1 MKFDFSK
8 KAALVTEGS
17 GGIGRAICTA
27 LAERGAEVIVG
38 YSSGDDAAE
47 KVVSEIKAKG
57 GSAFAVK
64 ADVSNTDEV
73 EEMFGRI
80 RKDPGH
86 LDILVNTQSVAT
98 NKLLSFMS
106 EDDWDSV
113 INTNLKGVFN
123 TSKSASRM
131 MIGQNYG
138 KIINITS
145 SSAILG
151 GAGETNYASA
161 MGGVISFT
169 KSLARELARFNIT
182 VNAVSPGRLETEETD
197 GLSEEAAQELLYAVP
212 LGRFGRATDVAGAV
226 LFLASDMSDYI
237 TGQVICVDGGLT

>member
-1 MKFDFSK
+1 MQFDFSK
-8 KAALVTEGS
+8 KAALVT
-17 GGIGRAICTA
+17 GGAGRIGGAICTA
-27 LAERGAEVIVG
+27 LAGRGAEVIVG
-38 YSSGDDAAE
+38 YSSGGDAAE
-47 KVVSEIKAKG
+47 RVVSEIKAKG

-86 LDILVNTQSVAT
+86 LEILVNAQSFAAS
-98 NKLLSFMS
+98 KLLSFMS

-123 TSKSASRM
+123 TTKSASRI

-138 KIINITS
+138 KIINIVS
-145 SSAILG
+145 PSAILG

-169 KSLARELARFNIT
+169 KSLARELARFNIS
-182 VNAVSPGRLETEETD
+182 VNAVSPGRLEGEETKD
-197 GLSEEAAQELLYAVP
+197 LSEEAARELLDAVP
-212 LGRFGRATDVAGAV
+212 LGRFGRASEVAGAV